1 MKIFVKIT
9 CIVALCVALCLCSSA
24 CDGSGNETESQNDY
38 SYYPYYYQYQDI
50 QPPPKI
56 EIPEIPDYSL
66 DFDQI
71 LGGNNDNST
80 SKWDSD
86 SVFVITYYTSL
97 SYNNSVGN
105 EWGYGVKY
113 NGKYVESGSRVA
125 VSGNLLVDI
134 TAYAVEFDSYNDY
147 GSKTV
152 SFKPL
157 SIGEKNSKEV
167 TVTVRENNGRYTG
180 NTAQWVF
187 EITVER
193 IS

>member
-1 MKIFVKIT
+1 MKRIIKIA
-9 CIVALCVALCLCSSA
+9 CVVVLCVAVCLCSSA
-24 CDGSGNETESQNDY
+24 CDGSGNETEPQNDY
-38 SYYPYYYQYQDI
+38 SYYPYQDI
-50 QPPPKI
+50 KPPPKI
-56 EIPEIPDYSL
+56 EIPKIPDYSL
-66 DFDQI
+66 DLDFDKI
-71 LGGNNDNST
+71 LGGNNTST

-113 NGKYVESGSRVA
+113 NGEYVESGSRVE
-125 VSGNLLVDI
+125 VSDTLLVDI
-134 TAYAVEFDSYNDY
+134 TAYVVEFDSYNDY
-147 GSKTV
+147 SSKTV

-157 SIGEKNSKEV
+157 CIGEKNSKEV
-167 TVTVRENNGRYTG
+167 TITVRENNGRYTG

-187 EITVER
+187 EIIIER